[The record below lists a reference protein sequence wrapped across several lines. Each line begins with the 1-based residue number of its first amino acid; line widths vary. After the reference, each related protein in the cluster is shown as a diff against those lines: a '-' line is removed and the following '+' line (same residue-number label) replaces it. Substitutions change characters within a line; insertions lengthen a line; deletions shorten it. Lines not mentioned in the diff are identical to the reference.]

1 MWTFLCYNLGPC
13 QYLLLDINAFLCLF
27 FGMAKLGGMRQKWQI
42 VGMPPSPLA
51 ECPKQKLFLTY
62 LSQGQLSPSSFGW
75 FFWWRPLPSSSAFE
89 RQGQGPRALYFAKL
103 STTFDSNLLGHS
115 FTRRNH
121 HTATTL
127 IYLEVQ
133 PIMQSF
139 LWTLSGPSSL
149 ELFMSL
155 CANIRISRLNC
166 IIIAGPTCP
175 ELFQERES
183 FQLVGLLLWLLR
195 PPPLHQN

>member
-1 MWTFLCYNLGPC
+1 M
-13 QYLLLDINAFLCLF
+13 
-27 FGMAKLGGMRQKWQI
+27 GGIKQKWQI
-42 VGMPPSPLA
+42 VGMPPAPTPLA
-51 ECPKQKLFLTY
+51 KCPKQKLFLTY

-103 STTFDSNLLGHS
+103 STTSDSNLLGHS

-121 HTATTL
+121 HIATTL

-133 PIMQSF
+133 PIMQSS

-149 ELFMSL
+149 ELFRSL
-155 CANIRISRLNC
+155 CANIRNSTLNC
-166 IIIAGPTCP
+166 IIAGPTCP
-175 ELFQERES
+175 EVFQERES